1 MASVYT
7 VVNIVVEVCFDKNK
21 TKEADYEEEVQS
33 QLKDG
38 ISKFGVPNTVHMA
51 EDKKQLRE
59 ANERLNKLKLRIREF
74 CRGNINTR

>member
-1 MASVYT
+1 MARVDA
-7 VVNIVVEVCFDKNK
+7 VVNIPIRINFDNEKP
-21 TKEADYEEEVQS
+21 KEADHEVEVQS

-38 ISKFGVPNTVHMA
+38 ISKFGALNMVYMA

-74 CRGNINTR
+74 CRNIK